1 MDILFGNQ
9 VKEFRAR
16 IETLQKSVD
25 TALTILD
32 KIAENIEK
40 LEKQVKCTDKKFEA
54 CAGGFRQTR
63 DACTLLR
70 EELSEASGTIIE
82 STYMRD

>member
-9 VKEFRAR
+9 IKEFREKM
-16 IETLQKSVD
+16 ETLQKSVD

-32 KIAENIEK
+32 KLAENVVK

-70 EELSEASGTIIE
+70 EELSEASGTLIE
-82 STYMRD
+82 ATYMSD